1 MNLKSELKRILA
13 KRHLK
18 KIACYTKLSADS
30 YYAPD
35 FYVSLRNPEHNHIYL
50 TTGVHCVLS
59 GRYVFEKESG
69 KITIGDRT
77 HIGGSTFIS
86 INGIE
91 IGNDVTIVAIGNQV
105 AKALNV
111 CRKLKEE
118 EINAEVINARF
129 LKPFDKYT
137 VLKSINKTHF
147 VVTIEDNSL
156 VGGLGAE
163 VKELIAE
170 RRIPN
175 VIVRNF
181 GYPDVFV
188 EHGTPQEL
196 EEIYKLDEKSV
207 YNYITNEIKYK
218 KRTNKNNKSN
228 KKNKTKKYVDNKANK
243 NIDESQ
249 NKIG

>member
-59 GRYVFEKESG
+59 GRYVFVKESG

-91 IGNDVTIVAIGNQV
+91 IGNDVTIAWDCLFYDHNSHSVDWNE
-105 AKALNV
+105 
-111 CRKLKEE
+111 RKNDTEQEYSDIMVGKS
-118 EINAEVINARF
+118 EI
-129 LKPFDKYT
+129 
-137 VLKSINKTHF
+137 
-147 VVTIEDNSL
+147 
-156 VGGLGAE
+156 
-163 VKELIAE
+163 
-170 RRIPN
+170 
-175 VIVRNF
+175 
-181 GYPDVFV
+181 
-188 EHGTPQEL
+188 
-196 EEIYKLDEKSV
+196 
-207 YNYITNEIKYK
+207 
-218 KRTNKNNKSN
+218 
-228 KKNKTKKYVDNKANK
+228 ANK
-243 NIDESQ
+243 NWSVVKSAPI
-249 NKIG
+249 KICDKVWIGYGATILKGVTIGEGAVIAARSVVTKDVEPWTVVGGNPATKIK